1 MSPHGTP
8 GADIYRWVGHIAEQ
22 LGVDPDLVDVE
33 GVLDLAREVAA
44 GVGRPAVP
52 LTSFIAGCAVGAGFL
67 TTEGGRVAF
76 SDVADQVAEQA
87 RAWSPEGPA

>member
-8 GADIYRWVGHIAEQ
+8 GADIYRWVGHIADE

-52 LTSFIAGCAVGAGFL
+52 LTSFIAGCAVGAGVL
-67 TTEGGRVAF
+67 TTDGGRAAF
-76 SDVADQVAEQA
+76 SEVAARVAEQA